1 MYLYTGVCSAAGDG
15 EIGELMLAL
24 AELFSSVS
32 VEYTEFHSYSK
43 PEGALAQKVQNEGN
57 QENPNMDKGPV
68 PNGTL
73 HVHLRSYELSMAAV
87 CACPLSPRDRRV
99 SHSSF

>member
-15 EIGELMLAL
+15 EIGELTLAL

-43 PEGALAQKVQNEGN
+43 PEGALAQKVQNGLIEVTYDMPGK
-57 QENPNMDKGPV
+57 P
-68 PNGTL
+68 
-73 HVHLRSYELSMAAV
+73 
-87 CACPLSPRDRRV
+87 
-99 SHSSF
+99 